1 MPVIIG
7 PSTGL
12 APETPGVVCDV
23 PNYSSLDDDSLL
35 LMLQTRMG
43 DLDEQIGRHMRTLED
58 STAEARRIGGE
69 IQRFQA
75 VRELLS
81 REPHMDVA
89 TGQLRLDNEVDGGM
103 LVAVAERLGLRVED
117 LHTLDTNGAG
127 GVSVQELL
135 DHVNIDGASLGGVTS
150 RETLQLRSED
160 LSEALRQC
168 NSTNEQTM
176 VRMQSAMQQRTQAVT
191 MATNMLK
198 ALDES
203 RDAVVGN
210 LR

>member
-1 MPVIIG
+1 MTVTVG
-7 PSTGL
+7 SATGF
-12 APETPGVVCDV
+12 AHETPGVVCDT

-35 LMLQTRMG
+35 AMLESRMG
-43 DLDEQIGRHMRTLED
+43 DLDAQIGRHMRALED
-58 STAEARRIGGE
+58 RTAEAQRLGRE
-69 IQRFQA
+69 IQSFQV

-89 TGQLRLDNEVDGGM
+89 TGQLRLDREIDITE
-103 LVAVAERLGLRVED
+103 LADLAVRLGV
-117 LHTLDTNGAG
+117 TAFSNGGSG
-127 GVSVQELL
+127 GVTVDELL
-135 DHVNIDGASLGGVTS
+135 GQVTINQSSLSGVTS
-150 RETLQLRSED
+150 RETLQLRSES

-198 ALDES
+198 AFDES
-203 RDAVVGN
+203 RDAIVGN